1 MRNSIFGLII
11 IGLFFSGCEDVQ
23 KYIKTIDF
31 LEKQNAELQAINKEL
46 QKKLDSYENR
56 SNNIKKNMFNAS
68 STKSLDKQVFDKNL
82 KCVQG
87 DCKNGTGRLEGQNF
101 VYQGDFKEGLL
112 VNGVQ
117 NKFFSNGNKEF
128 EGT

>member
-56 SNNIKKNMFNAS
+56 SNNIKKNLQS
-68 STKSLDKQVFDKNL
+68 KK
-82 KCVQG
+82 
-87 DCKNGTGRLEGQNF
+87 
-101 VYQGDFKEGLL
+101 YLL
-112 VNGVQ
+112 SAKKPVMNSQ
-117 NKFFSNGNKEF
+117 MK
-128 EGT
+128 